1 MHRGRGMSKWR
12 FKMHRLVSNLQ
23 HAKSSL
29 GWWKEIIH
37 TRSLIS
43 IFLDSKPPTVKL
55 LLSVHL
61 YYAASKASPNDGFSI
76 VSSSIKRLTPFSYIG
91 GHSPFLRGR
100 PLNTRGSTVF
110 YNFIGIECHLLSYK
124 FSYNKRDFSSESK
137 LGLLVFVFGTQTN
150 AIDGQATLLV

>member
-76 VSSSIKRLTPFSYIG
+76 VSSSIKRPTPFSYIG
-91 GHSPFLRGR
+91 GHSPF
-100 PLNTRGSTVF
+100 VF